1 MKNFIEIIKVQ
12 ENLPHLPT
20 SATSHQDIIVQ
31 IQVVHQ
37 LQVKSMHSLIR
48 VWFSNSFLPPNN
60 QCGAYILHWY
70 SDGGY
75 AKKSW
80 KEQITAGIADNKEQQ
95 EKSLAWSGEQSLNID
110 CIESL
115 ANHDPDITPHIICL

>member
-1 MKNFIEIIKVQ
+1 MLTVQ
-12 ENLPHLPT
+12 VSLQHLSI
-20 SATSHQDIIVQ
+20 SALSHQDIISH
-31 IQVVHQ
+31 IQVVHR
-37 LQVKSMHSLIR
+37 LQVRSKHSLIR
-48 VWFSNSFLPPNN
+48 EWFSNSFLPPNN

-95 EKSLAWSGEQSLNID
+95 EKSLAWSREQSLNID